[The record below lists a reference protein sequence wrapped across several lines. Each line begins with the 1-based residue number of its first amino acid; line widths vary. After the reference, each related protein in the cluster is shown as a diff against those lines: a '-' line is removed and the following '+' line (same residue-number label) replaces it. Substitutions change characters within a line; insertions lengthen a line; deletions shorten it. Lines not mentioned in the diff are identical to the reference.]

1 MITAA
6 EKRKYVLNRIL
17 ELVSPFGFFMRY
29 GSLWRYSIPGENI
42 MSIQCNLAS
51 GGGINDI
58 TVDFGTFYA
67 KMNMYS
73 CCGKKLFPGNG
84 FFFQL
89 YITSAGISK
98 SIFSSFKP
106 LEKQVDDLIPL
117 FRDIIIPLLPTNN
130 SLVDFL
136 HQEEKLLQIITTTF
150 NGEPRGTDINEIVY
164 AYLSLNQPEGAMQKA
179 SDYAK
184 QCETVLLMLEHPTE
198 ANKYYNVK
206 AWRNSYEN
214 ALYLRDTISK
224 GNYDVL
230 REKALERKE
239 NSLIICKNFFHIK

>member
-1 MITAA
+1 
-6 EKRKYVLNRIL
+6 
-17 ELVSPFGFFMRY
+17 
-29 GSLWRYSIPGENI
+29 

-136 HQEEKLLQIITTTF
+136 HQEENCFKSLQQHSMENHAGQISM
-150 NGEPRGTDINEIVY
+150 R
-164 AYLSLNQPEGAMQKA
+164 
-179 SDYAK
+179 
-184 QCETVLLMLEHPTE
+184 
-198 ANKYYNVK
+198 
-206 AWRNSYEN
+206 SYMHT
-214 ALYLRDTISK
+214 Y
-224 GNYDVL
+224 
-230 REKALERKE
+230 
-239 NSLIICKNFFHIK
+239 H

>member
-98 SIFSSFKP
+98 SI
-106 LEKQVDDLIPL
+106 LVVLIL
-117 FRDIIIPLLPTNN
+117 
-130 SLVDFL
+130 
-136 HQEEKLLQIITTTF
+136 
-150 NGEPRGTDINEIVY
+150 
-164 AYLSLNQPEGAMQKA
+164 
-179 SDYAK
+179 
-184 QCETVLLMLEHPTE
+184 
-198 ANKYYNVK
+198 
-206 AWRNSYEN
+206 
-214 ALYLRDTISK
+214 
-224 GNYDVL
+224 
-230 REKALERKE
+230 
-239 NSLIICKNFFHIK
+239 